1 MEVVRLDSPE
11 PRGWPQAAVA
21 VGNFDGVHRGHQALV
36 ALAVRD
42 ARAAG
47 GTSVVLTFEPHP
59 ARVLSPDRAPVSLT
73 TLDQKAEILA
83 ALGVDRLAVL
93 PFTVELSRREPEDF
107 ARDVLHQAL
116 GARVVVVGSS
126 FRFGRGRSGDLAT
139 LRRFGETLGF
149 QVHGLRP
156 VIARGGPIS
165 STRIREALSRGAVDA
180 AKDFLGRRFFV
191 DGVVVKGEGR
201 GRRIGIP
208 TANLDVVNETVP
220 GGGVYACWCR
230 VVDGGSGGTGESP
243 QLDERARIHFA
254 RAKDTSPP
262 RPAAVNVG
270 RRPTFGGGV
279 TMVEAHLLDY
289 EGDLYGRTLRL
300 EFEERLREERTFPG
314 AEALVAQIRSDII
327 EARRVLRTP

>member
-1 MEVVRLDSPE
+1 MEVVRLDSLE
-11 PRGWPQAAVA
+11 PRGWSQAAVA

-47 GTSVVLTFEPHP
+47 GTSVVLTFDPHP
-59 ARVLSPDRAPVSLT
+59 ARVLSPDRAPASLT
-73 TLDQKAEILA
+73 TLEQKAEILA
-83 ALGVDRLAVL
+83 VLGVDRLAVL

-107 ARDVLHQAL
+107 ARDVLQRAL
-116 GARVVVVGSS
+116 AARVVVVGSS

-139 LRRFGETLGF
+139 LRRFGDVLGF

-191 DGVVVKGEGR
+191 DGAVVKGEGR

-220 GGGVYACWCR
+220 GGGVYACWAR
-230 VVDGGSGGTGESP
+230 VLGD
-243 QLDERARIHFA
+243 AF
-254 RAKDTSPP
+254 P

-300 EFEERLREERTFPG
+300 EFEERLREERTFRG
-314 AEALVAQIRSDII
+314 AEALVAQIRGDII
-327 EARRVLRTP
+327 EARRVLRAP

>member
-1 MEVVRLDSPE
+1 MEVVRLESLE
-11 PRGWPQAAVA
+11 PRGWPEPALA

-36 ALAVRD
+36 AQAVRD
-42 ARAAG
+42 AQAAN
-47 GTSVVLTFEPHP
+47 GTAVVLTFDPHP
-59 ARVLSPDRAPVSLT
+59 SRVLSPDRAPASLM

-83 ALGVDRLAVL
+83 GLGVDRLAVL
-93 PFTVELSRREPEDF
+93 PFTVELSRREPEEF
-107 ARDVLHQAL
+107 ARDVLQRAL

-126 FRFGRGRSGDLAT
+126 FRFGRGRGGDLGT
-139 LRRFGETLGF
+139 LRRLGEELGF
-149 QVHGLRP
+149 RVHGQRP

-180 AKDFLGRRFFV
+180 ARDFLGRRFFV

-208 TANLDVVNETVP
+208 TANLELANETVP

-230 VVDGGSGGTGESP
+230 VRGDDS
-243 QLDERARIHFA
+243 A
-254 RAKDTSPP
+254 P

-279 TMVEAHLLDY
+279 MTVEAHVLDY
-289 EGDLYGRTLRL
+289 DGDLYGRTLRV
-300 EFEERLREERTFPG
+300 EFEERLREERTFSG
-314 AEALVAQIRSDII
+314 AEALVAQIRSDIG
-327 EARRVLRTP
+327 EARRVLSAP

>member
-1 MEVVRLDSPE
+1 MEVVRLESLQ
-11 PRGWPQAAVA
+11 PRGWPEPALA

-36 ALAVRD
+36 AQAVRD
-42 ARAAG
+42 ARAAS
-47 GTSVVLTFEPHP
+47 GTAIVLTFDPHP
-59 ARVLSPDRAPVSLT
+59 SRVLSPDRAPSSLM

-83 ALGVDRLAVL
+83 GLGVDRLAVL
-93 PFTVELSRREPEDF
+93 PFTVELSRREPEEF
-107 ARDVLHQAL
+107 AREVLQRAL

-126 FRFGRGRSGDLAT
+126 FRFGRGRSGDLGT
-139 LRRFGETLGF
+139 LRRLGEELGF
-149 QVHGLRP
+149 RVHGQRP

-180 AKDFLGRRFFV
+180 ARDFLGRRFFV
-191 DGVVVKGEGR
+191 DGVVVKGDGR

-208 TANLDVVNETVP
+208 TANLELANETVP

-230 VVDGGSGGTGESP
+230 VLGDDS
-243 QLDERARIHFA
+243 A
-254 RAKDTSPP
+254 P

-279 TMVEAHLLDY
+279 MTVEAHVLDY
-289 EGDLYGRTLRL
+289 DGDLYGRTLRV

-314 AEALVAQIRSDII
+314 AEALVAQIRSDIG
-327 EARRVLRTP
+327 EARRVLSAP

>member
-1 MEVVRLDSPE
+1 MEVVRLDSLE
-11 PRGWPQAAVA
+11 PRGWPDAALA

-42 ARAAG
+42 ARGAG

-59 ARVLSPDRAPVSLT
+59 SRVLSPDRAPASLMT
-73 TLDQKAEILA
+73 VGQKAEILA
-83 ALGVDRLAVL
+83 GLGVDRLAVL

-107 ARDVLHQAL
+107 ARDVLQRAL
-116 GARVVVVGSS
+116 GARVVVVGAS
-126 FRFGRGRSGDLAT
+126 FRFGRGRTGDLAT
-139 LRRFGETLGF
+139 LRRLGDALGF
-149 QVHGLRP
+149 RVHGQRP

-165 STRIREALSRGAVDA
+165 STRIREALSRGDVGA
-180 AKDFLGRRFFV
+180 ARDFLGRRFFA

-230 VVDGGSGGTGESP
+230 VLGE
-243 QLDERARIHFA
+243 DV
-254 RAKDTSPP
+254 PP

-279 TMVEAHLLDY
+279 TTVEAHVLDY
-289 EGDLYGRTLRL
+289 DGDLYGRTLRL
-300 EFEERLREERTFPG
+300 EFEDRLREERTFPG
-314 AEALVAQIRSDII
+314 AEALVAQIRSDIG
-327 EARRVLRTP
+327 EARRVLRAP